1 MNTRQTV
8 LGLAGAVILA
18 CAGSMLGTGC
28 SSSANNPAPPANTVD
43 ASATDA
49 STATD
54 SSTATADAST
64 AVDSGATDASPAITD
79 AGCILDASNPLLGC
93 AAFNVTCVPFTA
105 DVPDAPPL

>member
-8 LGLAGAVILA
+8 LGLAGAAILA
-18 CAGSMLGTGC
+18 CAGSMLATGC
-28 SSSANNPAPPANTVD
+28 SSSNNNPTPPANTVD
-43 ASATDA
+43 ASA
-49 STATD
+49 S
-54 SSTATADAST
+54 DAST
-64 AVDSGATDASPAITD
+64 AVDSSTGTADASTAADAAATDAASAITD